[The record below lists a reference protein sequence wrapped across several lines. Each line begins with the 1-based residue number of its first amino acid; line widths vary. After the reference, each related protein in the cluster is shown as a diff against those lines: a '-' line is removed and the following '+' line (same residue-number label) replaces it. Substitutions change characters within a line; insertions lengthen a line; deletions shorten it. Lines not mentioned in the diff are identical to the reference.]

1 MDCLANVQRETA
13 GAMHR
18 EGARERETARE
29 REYTVLT
36 MGLFYFF
43 FANVSLGRTTSKNW
57 VNIHFPS
64 WQMLHLSLCVL
75 IPDFVVK
82 RIN

>member
-1 MDCLANVQRETA
+1 MERC
-13 GAMHR
+13 
-18 EGARERETARE
+18 RERERGREMARE

-57 VNIHFPS
+57 VNIHFPP
-64 WQMLHLSLCVL
+64 WRMLHLSLCVL
-75 IPDFVVK
+75 IPDFVAK